1 MYWAH
6 LGTVNCRP
14 FPFIGTDS
22 RELEPLQRRRIS
34 VPKET
39 SRWLIRPW
47 FLMLLVIRY
56 HLHVKNIYIL
66 SIIIQY
72 YAILC
77 NHVPGF
83 VSLKKNHQPVVMSG
97 VGLSSGRYGTQ
108 GKLHWS
114 DEDAVSETTMTI
126 VLLYAVL

>member
-6 LGTVNCRP
+6 LSTVNCRP
-14 FPFIGTDS
+14 FPFTRTDS
-22 RELEPLQRRRIS
+22 PELEPLQRRRIS

-66 SIIIQY
+66 SIIILY
-72 YAILC
+72 YATM
-77 NHVPGF
+77 
-83 VSLKKNHQPVVMSG
+83 SLLRLHGRNHQCCASCDVRPWSFFWKIWDPRPG
-97 VGLSSGRYGTQ
+97 APF
-108 GKLHWS
+108 WS
-114 DEDAVSETTMTI
+114 DEGAVSAETTM
-126 VLLYAVL
+126 VR